1 MHLRDAPQG
10 ARGYSCFSAGK
21 YPTEKQRSGLM
32 YHDFDHLLARERM
45 TKMRKEV
52 DDDRLARLA
61 RASRSDEDGVARRGR
76 VARGAALVT
85 ALFR

>member
-1 MHLRDAPQG
+1 MFRD
-10 ARGYSCFSAGK
+10 YSCLSAGTH
-21 YPTEKQRSGLM
+21 PTEKQRSGLM

-52 DDDRLARLA
+52 DGDRLARLA
-61 RASRSDEDGVARRGR
+61 RDSRSDEDGVARRGR

>member
-1 MHLRDAPQG
+1 
-10 ARGYSCFSAGK
+10 
-21 YPTEKQRSGLM
+21 
-32 YHDFDHLLARERM
+32 
-45 TKMRKEV
+45 MRKEI
-52 DDDRLARLA
+52 DGDRLARLA